1 MSNIVTADAPL
12 PVAQSNATTLLTA
25 IASAASN
32 PAADI
37 DKMER
42 LFAMHEAMV
51 KREAEMAF
59 NAAFSRAQSRMPIV
73 ATNAVNNQTNSRY
86 AKLAAIVEAI
96 SPIYTAEGFSVSFN
110 NADSPHEGH
119 IRVLAKLSHPSGHS
133 RDYQIDMPP
142 DDVGIKGT
150 ANKTKVHAAGSTNAY
165 ARRYLTLMIWNLT
178 TEDDT
183 DGNRA
188 RSKVTPNAGAGD
200 DLDEETKDRIKALAG
215 KVVAWFDSDSVG
227 DAYAE
232 IDNTTLDPDEKRY
245 LWSLLDSKQRAALKA
260 EGEAVRA
267 KHSPPKRITDSQ
279 RKRLEARITEL
290 GLDREKVKESMKAIF
305 GKDHFPDL
313 DVKEYDELDKS
324 LDGMVTQAFTQQ
336 TGTND

>member
-1 MSNIVTADAPL
+1 MKNAVTTEQSM
-12 PVAQSNATTLLTA
+12 PVVQGNATTLLTA
-25 IASAASN
+25 IAAAASN

-42 LFAMHEAMV
+42 LFAMHEQMI

-59 NAAFSRAQSRMPIV
+59 NAAFSRAQAKMPIV
-73 ATNAVNNQTNSRY
+73 ATNAVNSQTNSRY

-96 SPIYTAEGFSVSFN
+96 SPIYTNEGFSVSFN
-110 NADSPHEGH
+110 NADSPIAGN
-119 IRVLAKLSHPSGHS
+119 IRVLAKLSHPAGHS

-183 DGNRA
+183 DGNRS
-188 RSKVTPNAGAGD
+188 RVTPNAGAGD
-200 DLDEETKDRIKALAG
+200 ELDEETRDRIKALAI
-215 KVVAWFDSDSVG
+215 KVAKWFETDSVG

-232 IDNTTLDPDEKRY
+232 IDNTTLDVDEKRY
-245 LWSLLDSKQRAALKA
+245 LWSLLDSKQRTALTE
-260 EGEAVRA
+260 EGKAVRA
-267 KHSPPKRITDSQ
+267 KHSPKRITDSQ
-279 RKRLEARITEL
+279 RKRLEARINEL
-290 GLDREKVKESMKAIF
+290 GLNRDTVKSHMKILF
-305 GKDHFPDL
+305 DKDHFPDL
-313 DVKEYDELDKS
+313 TMPEYERLDSELE
-324 LDGMVTQAFTQQ
+324 LIPHTTPPAEAGQ
-336 TGTND
+336 G